1 MIDLELSPVAS
12 RVVSELAA
20 VEAGE
25 EVLVITDPEK
35 VSVARAITNAARGV
49 DAEAILA
56 VMPRLDAHGNE
67 PPETIAEAMKT
78 ADVAFTVTTH
88 AITHTQSR
96 LAAADAGTRIVVL
109 RGVTEDM
116 MIEGG
121 INTDYEQLRETT
133 AAVRDVL
140 GAADSAHVTSPA
152 GTDIELNLEGMDA
165 FSLDGYFH
173 DYGFSAIPG
182 GESPTSPRNEG
193 STGTVAIDYSMDNV
207 GLLDEPIELT
217 FEDGFVTEINGG
229 AGADKLRDIVEG
241 ADENAGNLA
250 EFAIGTN
257 PDARLIGN
265 LAEDKKQ
272 AGTVHFAIGD
282 DTSLGGTR
290 QSEIHFDGL
299 VTRPTVVLDGETVVD
314 DGTLDVDGVRELAAQ
329 IRA

>member
-1 MIDLELSPVAS
+1 MIDLELSPVAN
-12 RVVSELAA
+12 RIVQELAA

-25 EVLVITDPEK
+25 EVLIVTDPEK
-35 VSVARAITNAARGV
+35 VSVARAITNAARAIG
-49 DAEAILA
+49 AEAVLA

-67 PPETIAEAMKT
+67 PPGTIADPMQT

-88 AITHTQSR
+88 AITHTQAR

-109 RGVTEDM
+109 RGVTEEM
-116 MIEGG
+116 MIEGA
-121 INTDYEQLRETT
+121 INTDYATLRETT

-140 GAADSAHVTSPA
+140 SAADAARVTSPA
-152 GTDIELNLEGMDA
+152 GTDLTLNLQDRGA

-182 GESPTSPRNEG
+182 GESPTSPRNEE
-193 STGTVAIDYSMDNV
+193 TDGTVSIDYSMDNL
-207 GLLDEPIELT
+207 GLLDEPIRLSI
-217 FEDGFVTEINGG
+217 EDGFVTDIAGG
-229 AGADKLRDIVEG
+229 TGAERLRSIVDE

-265 LAEDKKQ
+265 LAEDKKR

-290 QSEIHFDGL
+290 QSDIHLDGL
-299 VTRPTVVLDGETVVD
+299 VTRPTVVLDEETVVYE
-314 DGTLDVDGVRELAAQ
+314 GTLDVERIRELAEE
-329 IRA
+329 IRS

>member
-1 MIDLELSPVAS
+1 MLDLELSPVAS
-12 RVVSELAA
+12 RIVSELAG
-20 VEAGE
+20 VEPGE

-49 DAEAILA
+49 DAEAILT

-67 PPETIAEAMKT
+67 PPATVADAMQT

-88 AITHTQSR
+88 AITHTQAR

-109 RGVTEDM
+109 RGVTEEM
-116 MIEGG
+116 MIQGG
-121 INTDYEQLRETT
+121 MNTDYEELRGVT
-133 AAVRDVL
+133 AASRDVL
-140 GAADSAHVTSPA
+140 GAADIATVTSEA
-152 GTDIELNLEGMDA
+152 GTDISLNLSGMDA

-173 DYGFSAIPG
+173 GYGFSALPG
-182 GESPTSPRNEG
+182 GESPTSPCNEG
-193 STGTVAIDYSMDNV
+193 SNGTVVIDYSMDNI

-217 FEDGFVTEINGG
+217 FEDGYVTEIQGG
-229 AGADKLRDIVEG
+229 SGADQLQAIVDG
-241 ADENAGNLA
+241 ADDNAGNLA

-265 LAEDKKQ
+265 LAEDKKK

-299 VTRPTVVLDGETVVD
+299 VTHPTVTLDGETVVA
-314 DGTLDVDGVRELAAQ
+314 DGELQTDRVRELAAEPQ
-329 IRA
+329 E

>member
-1 MIDLELSPVAS
+1 MIDLELSPVAN
-12 RVVSELAA
+12 RIVSELAN

-35 VSVARAITNAARGV
+35 VSVARAIANAARGI
-49 DAEAILA
+49 DAEAILS

-67 PPETIAEAMKT
+67 PPATVADAMRT

-88 AITHTQSR
+88 AITHTQAR
-96 LAAADAGTRIVVL
+96 LEAADAGTRIVVL
-109 RGVTEDM
+109 RGVTEEM
-116 MIEGG
+116 MIQGG
-121 INTDYEQLRETT
+121 MNTDYEELRDVT
-133 AAVRDVL
+133 AASRDVL
-140 GAADSAHVTSPA
+140 GAADTAHVTSET
-152 GTDIELNLEGMDA
+152 GTDVTLNLEGMDA

-173 DYGFSAIPG
+173 DYGFSALPG

-193 STGTVAIDYSMDNV
+193 SHGTVVIDYSMDNI

-217 FEDGFVTEINGG
+217 FEDGYVTDISGGSGATQLREIV
-229 AGADKLRDIVEG
+229 DG

-265 LAEDKKQ
+265 LAEDKKK

-299 VTRPTVVLDGETVVD
+299 VARPTVTLDGDTVLK
-314 DGTLDVDGVRELAAQ
+314 DGELLTDRVLELAA
-329 IRA
+329 ALE